1 MSLFYIPNP
10 IYCGMKVPM
19 DFECIMTTFAAK
31 FLRYES
37 FILSYDTE
45 L

>member
-10 IYCGMKVPM
+10 IYCGMNVRM
-19 DFECIMTTFAAK
+19 DLECIMTTFAAK
-31 FLRYES
+31 LLRYES